1 MFLFTLVLGVLFLPE
16 ADSLKCTCEESLGFC
31 SNGTIECSSQNYS
44 CSAATVIFHG
54 KYLSGNTVTEQ
65 NSKGCIKSE
74 LCLDY
79 SVSNGVY
86 RVLQKTSCCSGD
98 LCNANIT
105 YPKPDY
111 KSTSNGK
118 KCFSCDGENCTKTLN
133 CVGDE
138 SHCFTVTRNAQ
149 GVTVMMKGCASDK
162 VCSDKSTSVS
172 SGQLPGSKVSCCQ
185 GDYCNSASTPSPAL
199 LLLLVPL
206 LFSNLFS

>member
-16 ADSLKCTCEESLGFC
+16 ADSLKCTCEGNRYGVC
-31 SNGTIECSSQNYS
+31 STDTTQCPSQNYS
-44 CSAATVIFHG
+44 CSAATEVTSLDD
-54 KYLSGNTVTEQ
+54 KVTEL
-65 NSKGCIKSE
+65 NSKGCIESE

-111 KSTSNGK
+111 TPNGK
-118 KCFSCDGENCTKTLN
+118 KCFSCAGDENCMKTLN

-138 SHCFTVTRNAQ
+138 SHCFTVTGNAQ
-149 GVTVMMKGCASDK
+149 GVTMMMKGCASDK
-162 VCSDKSTSVS
+162 ECSDKSTSVS
-172 SGQLPGSKVSCCQ
+172 SGLLPGSEVSCCQ
-185 GDYCNSASTPSPAL
+185 GNYCNSASTPSPAL